1 MVSQISVAIKTEE
14 LQQRV
19 SRRITGSALW
29 FADNCNMLPWRIVKL
44 EVCCTL
50 NAMKNSKYGGAI
62 ISVFGPFHCRKA

>member
-14 LQQRV
+14 LQQLV

-44 EVCCTL
+44 GEF
-50 NAMKNSKYGGAI
+50 NIEQHMKLSPVY
-62 ISVFGPFHCRKA
+62 F